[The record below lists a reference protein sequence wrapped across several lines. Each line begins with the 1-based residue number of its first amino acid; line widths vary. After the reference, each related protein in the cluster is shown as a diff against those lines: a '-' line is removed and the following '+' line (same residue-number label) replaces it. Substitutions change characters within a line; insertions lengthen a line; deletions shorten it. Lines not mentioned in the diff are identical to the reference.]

1 MIAAL
6 IATVVLGA
14 GAYDDA
20 FQRGNTA
27 YEQGDYGTAITAYE
41 QLVAEGVVN
50 ADVFY
55 NLGNAYYRANN
66 LGAAI
71 ANYERALQVAPRH
84 DAALKNL
91 DFCVAQTQHQ
101 WGKPLPPPWQEGLLM
116 WHDNWTPRAVY
127 RLAML
132 CWFAFWAVL
141 AVRLWKPN
149 KHLTRAA
156 ILLALAAA
164 AFATSA
170 YAKFHPPLIAV
181 GTRDNMPVRFG
192 LGGEDATSF
201 ELMQGDRV
209 VIDARREGWAQV
221 RTIDGER
228 GWVEE
233 SALALVGPPY
243 TRPATEAAPANVQGV
258 G

>member
-1 MIAAL
+1 MITSL
-6 IATVVLGA
+6 VVSLVFGA

-20 FQRGNTA
+20 FQRGNAA
-27 YEQGDYGTAITAYE
+27 YEQGDFTVAIASYE

-55 NLGNAYYRANN
+55 NLGNAYYRAGN

-71 ANYERALQVAPRH
+71 TNYERALQVAPKHESARQ
-84 DAALKNL
+84 NL
-91 DFCVAQTQHQ
+91 DYCVAQTQHQ
-101 WGKPLPPPWQEGLLM
+101 WRKPLPPAWQESLLM

-127 RLAML
+127 RLAVL
-132 CWFAFWAVL
+132 CWIAFWLLLV
-141 AVRLWKPN
+141 VRLWRPN

-156 ILLALAAA
+156 IVLALAAS

-170 YAKFHPPLIAV
+170 YVKFHPPLIAV
-181 GTRDNMPVRFG
+181 AMQDNMPVRFG
-192 LGGEDATSF
+192 LGNDDKTNF

-209 VIDARREGWAQV
+209 VIDARRDGWAQV
-221 RTIDGER
+221 RTADGER

-233 SALALVGPPY
+233 RTLALVGPPY
-243 TRPATEAAPANVQGV
+243 ARPAAEANPRGLKGV